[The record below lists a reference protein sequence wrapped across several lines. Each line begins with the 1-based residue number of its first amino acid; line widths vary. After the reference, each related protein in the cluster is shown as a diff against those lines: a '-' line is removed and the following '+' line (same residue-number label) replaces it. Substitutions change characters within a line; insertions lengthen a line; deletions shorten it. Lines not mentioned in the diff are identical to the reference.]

1 MADTSTSEL
10 LRSEKDGV
18 VYLRLNRPDKLNTLS
33 ESVIF
38 ALESAIEEVRNNPN
52 ARALVI
58 GAEGRA
64 FCAGHDLGEMRS
76 KPEHSYYQTL
86 FKRCARM
93 MQSLVSLP
101 VPVIAAVQGP
111 AVAAG
116 CQLVASCDL
125 AIATDNARFAV
136 PGINLGLFCSTPAVA
151 LSRSVSAKR
160 AFDMLVTGDLISAQ
174 TALDWGLI
182 SEVVE
187 EGQLKAAV
195 EAKVAKIL
203 SKSNAAVRFGKT
215 MFHPQRQME
224 LAEAYDMAADVMAE
238 NMMHPD
244 AVAGIDQFLRR

>member
-10 LRSEKDGV
+10 LLSEKDGV

-33 ESVIF
+33 EAVIS
-38 ALESAIEEVRNNPN
+38 ALESAIEEVRNNPD
-52 ARALVI
+52 ARAMVI

-64 FCAGHDLGEMRS
+64 FCAGHDLAEMRS
-76 KPEHSYYQTL
+76 NPEHSYYQTL

-125 AIATDNARFAV
+125 AIATNNARFAV

-187 EGQLKAAV
+187 KDQLEAAV
-195 EAKVAKIL
+195 EAKVEKIL
-203 SKSNAAVRFGKT
+203 SKSNAAIRFGKT

-224 LAEAYDMAADVMAE
+224 LSEAYEMAADVMAE

-244 AVAGIDQFLRR
+244 AIAGIDQFLQR